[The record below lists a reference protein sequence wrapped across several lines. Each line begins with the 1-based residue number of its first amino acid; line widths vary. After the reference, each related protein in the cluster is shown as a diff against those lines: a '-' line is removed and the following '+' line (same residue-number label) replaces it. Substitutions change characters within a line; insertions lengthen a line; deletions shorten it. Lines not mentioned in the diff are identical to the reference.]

1 MKSNKKFKTLQ
12 IDSEIH
18 DEVIRHCKENGLKIS
33 FFVEKSLTNTMRNL
47 KIESSKPR
55 TE

>member
-1 MKSNKKFKTLQ
+1 MKGEKKFKTLQ

-18 DEVIRHCKENGLKIS
+18 NEVIRYCKENGLKIS
-33 FFVEKSLTNTMRNL
+33 FFVEKLLTNTMRNL
-47 KIESSKPR
+47 KIENSR

>member
-18 DEVIRHCKENGLKIS
+18 DEVIRYCKENGLKIS
-33 FFVEKSLTNTMRNL
+33 FFVEKLLTNTMKDL
-47 KIESSKPR
+47 KIELPKNLR
-55 TE
+55 

>member
-18 DEVIRHCKENGLKIS
+18 DEVIRYCKENGLKIS
-33 FFVEKSLTNTMRNL
+33 FFVEKLLTNTMKDL
-47 KIESSKPR
+47 KVESNSDK
-55 TE
+55 

>member
-1 MKSNKKFKTLQ
+1 MKSNKKFKTFQ

-18 DEVIRHCKENGLKIS
+18 DEVIRYCKDNGLKIS

-47 KIESSKPR
+47 KIELPKQR